1 MFWVGCR
8 GIWRTWKRIDRV
20 SGIPPNAMI
29 KIDLEVLSWK
39 VVEDITADKMVTK
52 KIIKQGEGYDMPNDG
67 ATVLSKAPSTLNH
80 LHWVWHFVCG
90 QSVCA

>member
-1 MFWVGCR
+1 
-8 GIWRTWKRIDRV
+8 
-20 SGIPPNAMI
+20 MI

-39 VVEDITADKMVTK
+39 VAEDVTADKMVTM
-52 KIIKQGEGYDMPNDG
+52 KIIKQGDGHDKPIGG

-90 QSVCA
+90 HSACA